1 MIEVRSTR
9 VRYDAMP
16 LHGWIESC
24 QHCLSIWFVGMPLPL
39 FYAEILASKWETRS
53 TEVVY
58 IPTMA
63 SYLTIVLLT
72 YIVCSSLPSLPRPI
86 LIPML
91 PNITLL
97 THFLG
102 ALFSPGFVSGL
113 KSGFIMSKLRYTAFR
128 LAIQLKKTI
137 FLNFWSLTATTYF
150 FSISD
155 ELLHN
160 LNETSRRHNE

>member
-1 MIEVRSTR
+1 
-9 VRYDAMP
+9 
-16 LHGWIESC
+16 
-24 QHCLSIWFVGMPLPL
+24 
-39 FYAEILASKWETRS
+39 
-53 TEVVY
+53 
-58 IPTMA
+58 MA

-128 LAIQLKKTI
+128 LVIQLKKDTFPQ
-137 FLNFWSLTATTYF
+137 FLILNSNN
-150 FSISD
+150 
-155 ELLHN
+155 LL
-160 LNETSRRHNE
+160 L